1 MLNTNYSNKAVYKY
15 TKLNGVVP
23 DELLGSTD
31 ALSKLVHLVRMG
43 NMRPDGSFLTED
55 EALNLIDKEVEETK
69 HSIEYMQLELLSEL
83 EDAGFFILKDTEEEG
98 LAELMK
104 KSAVV
109 NETMALKMRAD
120 MMREL
125 NTNPQELIMGMM
137 KMLMTEGVVS

>member
-1 MLNTNYSNKAVYKY
+1 MLNTNYSNRAVYKY

-55 EALNLIDKEVEETK
+55 EALTLIDKEVEETK

-125 NTNPQELIMGMM
+125 NTNPQDLMMSMM